1 MDSSLKA
8 KFERLGRVKGADPV
22 PSGLPATIAISLAG
36 DLSEA
41 DAIPAMRALVRRR
54 ASLLHAKRAVEAA
67 MHGGAGVVEASTVE
81 DRGRV
86 VAELLA
92 YGFAVEFVGSRPINV
107 RALRERLELT
117 QEQFALRFGLELDAI
132 RNWEHGRREPDQ
144 AAKSYL
150 TVIDH
155 DPEGVQK
162 ALRAPAGG
170 PELNPPQ
177 TAAPASPAIP
187 ARAG

>member
-8 KFERLGRVKGADPV
+8 KFERLGRVRAVDPV
-22 PSGLPATIAISLAG
+22 LSGTPATIAIRLAG
-36 DLSEA
+36 DLSA
-41 DAIPAMRALVRRR
+41 TDAIPAMRALVRRH

-67 MHGGAGVVEASTVE
+67 LHGGTGVVEASMVE
-81 DRGRV
+81 DRARV
-86 VAELLA
+86 VADLA
-92 YGFAVEFVGSRPINV
+92 ACGFAVEYVGSRPIDV

-155 DPEGVQK
+155 DPEGVQE
-162 ALRAPAGG
+162 ALRAPAAK
-170 PELNPPQ
+170 PKLNRPQ
-177 TAAPASPAIP
+177 TAAPASPAAP